1 MALVAI
7 ELGDGLSLS
16 TELEQIRQ
24 DTRSGELALIA
35 MEVGDELT
43 VEGEAALLRDDGADG
58 DWEAR

>member
-1 MALVAI
+1 
-7 ELGDGLSLS
+7 
-16 TELEQIRQ
+16 
-24 DTRSGELALIA
+24 LIA